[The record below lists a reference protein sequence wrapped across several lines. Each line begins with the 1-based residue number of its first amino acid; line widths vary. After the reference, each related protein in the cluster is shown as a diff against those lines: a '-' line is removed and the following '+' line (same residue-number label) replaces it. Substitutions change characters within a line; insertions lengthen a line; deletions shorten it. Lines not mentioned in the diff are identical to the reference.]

1 MTNSMSNQVSELK
14 MILSTSNLSSI
25 SGNFTGEDQIEF
37 ISSDS
42 DSSSSSSDFTFPAP
56 APTSP
61 TFPSVKPSPFQLII
75 QDISAAELSGQ
86 F

>member
-1 MTNSMSNQVSELK
+1 MSNQVSELK

-56 APTSP
+56 APAPTSP

-75 QDISAAELSGQ
+75 QDISAAELSGH